1 MCRMHRCRD
10 SSGDERRFQLKTYL
24 VMIAGMAVLTAILS
38 YGVPKVRYW
47 HVASV
52 IILACAWFA
61 LCLEYLG

>member
-1 MCRMHRCRD
+1 M
-10 SSGDERRFQLKTYL
+10 KTYL

-52 IILACAWFA
+52 MILACAWFA